1 MNGAKFYLQ
10 SGFDTVERCIER
22 SEGENE
28 LSSAELSQ
36 EMVSW
41 AIFDVQA
48 WELPLSFME
57 NTNVGIDSLRRS
69 TERHLTGRYLRL
81 NAARQNRQPDLIRM
95 WNGSPILSTFR
106 FLVHTTIQPFGI
118 EVH

>member
-10 SGFDTVERCIER
+10 SGYDTVEHYNEH
-22 SEGENE
+22 SEEENQ

-41 AIFDVQA
+41 AVFDIQA

-57 NTNVGIDSLRRS
+57 ITNLGIDSPRRS
-69 TERHLTGRYLRL
+69 TERCLIGRYLRH
-81 NAARQNRQPDLIRM
+81 NAARPNRQPDLMRI
-95 WNGSPILSTFR
+95 
-106 FLVHTTIQPFGI
+106 
-118 EVH
+118 

>member
-10 SGFDTVERCIER
+10 SGYDTVERCNEH
-22 SEGENE
+22 SEEENQ

-41 AIFDVQA
+41 AIFDIQA

-57 NTNVGIDSLRRS
+57 ITN
-69 TERHLTGRYLRL
+69 
-81 NAARQNRQPDLIRM
+81 
-95 WNGSPILSTFR
+95 
-106 FLVHTTIQPFGI
+106 
-118 EVH
+118 